1 MEFSLLINKMAIF
14 VVLMVIGYVCA
25 RRGVINEAY
34 TKTTSKLVINVFMTA
49 TILKSVLEVETSI
62 RLSDLFKSLLI
73 LCLTIVFCF
82 LLSFV
87 VTRLLHIERKRAP
100 MFELLAAVGNTM
112 FIGLP
117 VAEALLGPLAVFYV
131 SMSNIP
137 FNAMIY
143 TYGIWLLMGGGK
155 DVKLRPRDILSVPL
169 LATLAALVLFLLQ
182 PPVPA
187 VVRELINAMSG
198 ATMPLSMVVI
208 GSSLGSVSLADA
220 FRNKKLYLVSFIRL
234 ILAPVLVALLA
245 NLLVSDPLLRLTCII
260 IAACPSAVIISV
272 LAIQYGKDYV
282 FTSEG
287 ILQSTALSMLTIP
300 LILYFFA

>member
-1 MEFSLLINKMAIF
+1 
-14 VVLMVIGYVCA
+14 
-25 RRGVINEAY
+25 
-34 TKTTSKLVINVFMTA
+34 MTPNLA
-49 TILKSVLEVETSI
+49 
-62 RLSDLFKSLLI
+62 
-73 LCLTIVFCF
+73 
-82 LLSFV
+82 
-87 VTRLLHIERKRAP
+87 LHILAFNIHLDINTLSYQVWFS
-100 MFELLAAVGNTM
+100 FESLRIR
-112 FIGLP
+112 FIC
-117 VAEALLGPLAVFYV
+117 
-131 SMSNIP
+131 
-137 FNAMIY
+137 
-143 TYGIWLLMGGGK
+143 TK
-155 DVKLRPRDILSVPL
+155 CCRPRDILSVPV